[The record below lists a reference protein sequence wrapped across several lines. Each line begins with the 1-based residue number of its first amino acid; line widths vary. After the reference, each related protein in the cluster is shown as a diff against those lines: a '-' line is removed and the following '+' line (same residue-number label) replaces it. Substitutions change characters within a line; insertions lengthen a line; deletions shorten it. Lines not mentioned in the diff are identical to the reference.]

1 MMMSLGKYEC
11 VCVREICVY
20 LRVSFMLVVVAHE
33 MVVMMMARWSQE
45 EKYHYCTFSGGEVVV
60 TGKSIHPNG

>member
-1 MMMSLGKYEC
+1 M
-11 VCVREICVY
+11 CVREICVY

-45 EKYHYCTFSGGEVVV
+45 EKYHYCTFSGGER
-60 TGKSIHPNG
+60 GGGYRKIHPSKWLVCK

>member
-1 MMMSLGKYEC
+1 M
-11 VCVREICVY
+11 CVREICVY

-45 EKYHYCTFSGGEVVV
+45 EKYHYCKFSGGEVVV
-60 TGKSIHPNG
+60 TGKSIHPND